1 MVAKTFQ
8 EYRQLREGDESS
20 SDSGGKSDSEG
31 ISTSVSLGKN
41 NDYEPFQVSDD
52 PKSENYGKNAALA
65 PIVRAFKGGGNWGWS
80 KDEGSGDDKPVKISG
95 KKLYLSGGSV
105 RAHLHQE
112 KNNGPIQLATSASP
126 DEVYHLMKQNGF
138 EFVTDMGEAK
148 GSSAPHPN
156 RKEGSKQYFWVE
168 QKNKHGRPFTFGISV
183 NGDEFTLDTF
193 KKQRGKLS
201 EGDDPEPGTMGDD
214 AASRDFTMNGM
225 YIELGNENG
234 QNDKLSDFHG
244 GIHHMGAGRIVPIGG
259 MKSMDKRPD
268 KMIRYMRF
276 MHGYGNPKT
285 MSSEDKKYMTDNAHK
300 LGKFGQ
306 KHRKYMMGEFKK
318 GMDKEGSDCRGY
330 LKMFKDLGMLDH
342 LFPGKILDTE
352 FPKELSEIGDKQ
364 APMAWMLRNNDTDM
378 MDDMGMDDGD
388 LKKIKFLIKSLGMT
402 EAMDHNQLDDLTNGF
417 TGSGISSRKLR
428 EWGTKL
434 GGLDGDMLDA
444 FLAHS
449 KSPRVKHMK
458 MGDDGREN
466 MDPAF
471 YDLQDP
477 FTGQQDHDG
486 INERKKMLELD
497 EFRKH
502 MAYMKPL

>member
-20 SDSGGKSDSEG
+20 EKKGDSDSG
-31 ISTSVSLGKN
+31 IATSVSLGKN

-80 KDEGSGDDKPVKISG
+80 KDEGSGDDKPVKITG
-95 KKLYLSGGSV
+95 KKLYLAGGSV
-105 RAHLHQE
+105 RSHLHQE

-138 EFVTDMGEAK
+138 EFVNDMGEAK
-148 GSSAPHPN
+148 GSNAPHPN
-156 RKEGSKQYFWVE
+156 KKEGSKQYFWVE

-193 KKQRGKLS
+193 KKQRGKLT
-201 EGDDPEPGTMGDD
+201 EGDDPEPGTMADD
-214 AASRDFTMNGM
+214 AGSRDFTLNGM

-234 QNDKLSDFHG
+234 SNDKLSDFHG

-259 MKSMDKRPD
+259 MKGMDKRPD

-276 MHGYGNPKT
+276 MHGYGDPKT

-330 LKMFKDLGMLDH
+330 LKLFKDLGMLDH
-342 LFPGKILDTE
+342 LFPGKLLDTE

-364 APMAWMLRNNDTDM
+364 APMAWMLRMNDTDM
-378 MDDMGMDDGD
+378 MDDLEMDEGD
-388 LKKIKFLIKSLGMT
+388 LKKIKFLIKSLGMNET
-402 EAMDHNQLDDLTNGF
+402 MDHNQLDDLISGF
-417 TGSGISSRKLR
+417 TGSGLSGRKLR

-434 GGLDGDMLDA
+434 GGLDGSMLDA

-458 MGDDGREN
+458 VNPDGSES

-471 YDLQDP
+471 YDLEDP
-477 FTGQQDHDG
+477 FTGQRDHTG
-486 INERKKMLELD
+486 IAERRKMLELD
-497 EFRKH
+497 GFRKH
-502 MAYMKPL
+502 MEYMRPV